1 MNRAWHEAH
10 PMPKK
15 ATLDERVAWH
25 VEHAR
30 ECACREIPASIKAE
44 LARRGIEAS
53 KPIPSPERPA

>member
-1 MNRAWHEAH
+1 
-10 PMPKK
+10 MPRH

-44 LARRGIEAS
+44 LARRGIEAN
-53 KPIPSPERPA
+53 KPISSPEQPG